1 MTQRLSETMKRII
14 LEGKDT
20 KQFIKKKKGQTYLR
34 FDSMRIEYDKV
45 CFYYGEVLVSI
56 MDILN
61 QPNYAAGETLTIQ
74 GLDAKL
80 KIDIL

>member
-45 CFYYGEVLVSI
+45 CFYYGEVLAFI
-56 MDILN
+56 MDIPST
-61 QPNYAAGETLTIQ
+61 PNYAAGETLTIQ